1 MKPDE
6 INYLSHSWQLLAGKY
21 TGDIKLIK
29 NLFRQI
35 QSAYSSPGRYYHN
48 LNHIDSLLS
57 LSDQYATSV
66 SDKDLIDFAIFY
78 HDIVYS
84 PSESDNEL
92 RSAEVAKNSLTEL
105 SVPEEK
111 RAAVVE
117 YIIASKVHA
126 VGANENDT
134 DLAWFLDFDMSIL
147 GAEWERYL
155 QYSRDVRRE
164 YDMYPDLIYN
174 AGRKNF
180 LQQTLSMPFIF
191 HTAELREKFDRRARE
206 NLKRELALFDV

>member
-155 QYSRDVRRE
+155 EYSQNVRRE

-191 HTAELREKFDRRARE
+191 HTRQLREKFDRRARE

>member
-191 HTAELREKFDRRARE
+191 HTRQLREKFDRRARE

>member
-1 MKPDE
+1 MKPDG
-6 INYLSHSWQLLAGKY
+6 IDYLSHSWQLLAGKY
-21 TGDIKLIK
+21 TGDINLIK
-29 NLFRQI
+29 NFFRQI

-92 RSAEVAKNSLTEL
+92 RSAELAKNSLTEL

-147 GAEWERYL
+147 GADRERYL
-155 QYSRDVRRE
+155 EYAQKVRRE
-164 YDMYPDLIYN
+164 YDMYPDVVYN
-174 AGRKNF
+174 AGRKKF
-180 LQQTLSMPFIF
+180 LRQTLSMPFIF
-191 HTAELREKFDRRARE
+191 HTHEFRGKLEGPARE
-206 NLKRELALFDV
+206 NLKKELDLIDA